1 MITAY
6 SLNVNLYE
14 QYYLYPTVVFALH
27 LHNNVDNLK
36 GNNAVYNIDQSKFN
50 SQVPQALNENN
61 KRCLIPTFLIR
72 IHKVFI

>member
-27 LHNNVDNLK
+27 LHNNVCFIFNKYDVISSRYMPISYMYVSCDSENLTTWK
-36 GNNAVYNIDQSKFN
+36 AITLYI
-50 SQVPQALNENN
+50 
-61 KRCLIPTFLIR
+61 I
-72 IHKVFI
+72 